1 VLIQAKQLEIAE
13 LQASEVKWETLKKC
27 DIAQV
32 DSTALIKTK
41 MLQVKNIDLDALK
54 AEYNLKL
61 ALSQVDRYRNQAKSL
76 ASEANEMEE
85 QTINVE
91 AARNDPNVRIYKND
105 AIINADRSFD
115 SAIAAA
121 YQATKVFEYYSSQSY
136 AHLNDLF
143 LVRMISFG
151 DYNLNNYLTQ
161 LQDAYLS
168 FQQQYGNPDNR
179 VEIIS
184 LRDDIFGIPLLDQG
198 GQPVTQA
205 DRITQFRD
213 KLKDVSL
220 LDAQGYLTIPFATSI
235 SQLSPATRDH
245 KIRRMEVEVVGS
257 DIGDTVG
264 RIYVRQ
270 KGTGV
275 VRSVTGDPLYYRL
288 PALTAVLDPF
298 FNGVRVFTPEIYNND
313 RMRDR
318 PVANSRW
325 DLVINQKD
333 EQVNLDINLNSVTDV
348 RLYVYYTDFT
358 AQ

>member
-1 VLIQAKQLEIAE
+1 
-13 LQASEVKWETLKKC
+13 
-27 DIAQV
+27 
-32 DSTALIKTK
+32 
-41 MLQVKNIDLDALK
+41 
-54 AEYNLKL
+54 
-61 ALSQVDRYRNQAKSL
+61 
-76 ASEANEMEE
+76 MEE

-105 AIINADRSFD
+105 AIINADLAFE

-136 AHLNDLF
+136 EHLIDLF
-143 LVRMISFG
+143 LVRMVNYG

-168 FQQQYGNPDNR
+168 FQQQYGNPDDR
-179 VEIIS
+179 VAILS
-184 LRDDIFGIPLLDQG
+184 LRDDVFAIPRLDPS
-198 GQPVTQA
+198 GQPITQA
-205 DRITQFRD
+205 DRVAQFRG

-220 LDAQGYLTIPFATSI
+220 LDEQGYLTIPFATSI
-235 SQLSPATRDH
+235 NQLSPVTRNH
-245 KIRRMEVEVVGS
+245 KVKRLEAEIIGS

-275 VRSVTGDPLYYRL
+275 VSAVSGDTLYYRL
-288 PALTAVLDPF
+288 PAVTAVINPF
-298 FNGVRVFTPEIYNND
+298 FNGVRVFTSDIYDND

-318 PVANSRW
+318 PVSNSRW

-333 EQVNLDINLNSVTDV
+333 EAANMDIDLNSVTDV